1 MARQLKPS
9 QHLRPVH
16 EQEKVLMQSSPV
28 NAVLPKRTPMVLKLQ
43 AVSVACVLLLSACAV
58 GPDYQRPSVQ
68 SPNAWKAEA
77 GWGLSEPSDEV
88 LKGDWWAV
96 FGDDQLSRLQELASK
111 NNLTIAQAFTRF
123 DQAREQTNIALS
135 SFLPQVNLQG
145 GSSRFQTSQDRPL
158 SGYNTP
164 NYQVRQDDY
173 NTSIAVSYEA
183 DLSGRVRR
191 RLESARAQQAQAS
204 ADFENLKLLIGAQVA
219 ANYFSLRQ
227 IDTDLALLQQQLNSQ
242 DQVYK
247 LIKVRYDTGYASSAD
262 LDAYR
267 IARNNTQSLMW
278 SLRDQRNRFENA
290 LATLV
295 GQDAA
300 TFKLAPASEL
310 ALAQIP
316 AIPLTQPAKL
326 LERRPDIASAER
338 AMAAANAQ
346 IGIAK
351 SAYFPT
357 INLAA
362 ALGSDARQASMF
374 FAGQPST
381 LWSLGLTGTQMLF
394 DAGRTEAAVKQAQAG
409 YQQTVANYRQTVLSA
424 FEEVQNNLS
433 GLATLQASRQLA
445 DQSEQDALHSYKLI
459 QSKLGIGTASPLEVT
474 LAEQT
479 WIAYKRQQL
488 QTTTQQLLSSVQ
500 LIKSLGG
507 GWNTTPSSR

>member
-1 MARQLKPS
+1 MRPSQRLQLAHDQETVQMQSPEMNTISSIRKPS
-9 QHLRPVH
+9 GCAKHAMSL
-16 EQEKVLMQSSPV
+16 
-28 NAVLPKRTPMVLKLQ
+28 
-43 AVSVACVLLLSACAV
+43 ACLVLLSACAV
-58 GPDYQRPSVQ
+58 GPDYQKTKLDAPAV
-68 SPNAWKAEA
+68 WKTEA
-77 GWGLSEPSDEV
+77 GWSLSEPSDEM
-88 LKGDWWAV
+88 LKGDWWKA
-96 FGDDQLSRLQELASK
+96 FGDDQLSKLQELANQ

-123 DQAREQTNIALS
+123 DQAREQTKIALS

-191 RLESARAQQAQAS
+191 RLESARAQQAQAA

-219 ANYFSLRQ
+219 ANYFSVRQ
-227 IDTDLALLQQQLNSQ
+227 IDTDLALLQLQLNSQ
-242 DQVYK
+242 DQAYN
-247 LIKVRYDTGYASSAD
+247 LIKVRYDSGYANSAD

-267 IARNNTQSLMW
+267 IARNNTQTLMW

-295 GQDAA
+295 GQDASS
-300 TFKLAPASEL
+300 FRLAPAADALNL
-310 ALAQIP
+310 ARIP
-316 AIPLTQPAKL
+316 SIALVQPAKL

-433 GLATLQASRQLA
+433 GLASLQANRQLA
-445 DQSEQDALHSYKLI
+445 DQSEQDALHSYNLI
-459 QSKLGIGTASPLEVT
+459 KSKQDIGTASPLDVT
-474 LAEQT
+474 VAQQN
-479 WIAYKRQQL
+479 WITYKRQQL

-500 LIKSLGG
+500 LIKALGG
-507 GWNTTPSSR
+507 GWNSTSASR

>member
-1 MARQLKPS
+1 MPSQVRPS
-9 QHLRPVH
+9 QHLQLVH
-16 EQEKVLMQSSPV
+16 EQEKVQMQSPQM
-28 NAVLPKRTPMVLKLQ
+28 NAVLFNRKPMGSAKH
-43 AVSVACVLLLSACAV
+43 AISMACLLLLSACAV
-58 GPDYQRPSVQ
+58 GPDYQK
-68 SPNAWKAEA
+68 PNVDTSTNWKTEA
-77 GWGLSEPSDEV
+77 GWSLSEPSDEM
-88 LKGDWWAV
+88 LKGDWWTV
-96 FGDDQLSRLQELASK
+96 FGDDPLSQLQQLASK
-111 NNLTIAQAFTRF
+111 NNLTLAQAFTRF
-123 DQAREQTNIALS
+123 DQAREQTKIALS
-135 SFLPQVNLQG
+135 SFMPQVSLQG

-227 IDTDLALLQQQLNSQ
+227 IDTDLVLLQQQLKSQ
-242 DQVYK
+242 DRVYN
-247 LIKVRYDTGYASSAD
+247 LIKVRYDSGYASSAD

-267 IARNNTQSLMW
+267 IARNNTQTLMW

-295 GQDAA
+295 GQDASS
-300 TFKLAPASEL
+300 FKLAPASAL
-310 ALAQIP
+310 ALANVP
-316 AIPLTQPAKL
+316 AIALAQPAKL

-445 DQSEQDALHSYKLI
+445 DQSEQDALHSYDLI
-459 QSKLGIGTASPLEVT
+459 KSKLTIGTASPLDVT
-474 LAEQT
+474 VAEQN

-500 LIKSLGG
+500 LIKALGG
-507 GWNTTPSSR
+507 GWSNAPASR